1 MKCSC
6 TAILTLLTQHGGC
19 MQGGPGEIF
28 EKCSGRLTVGIG
40 HVRDVLACN
49 WNHEKKVCVVDYS

>member
-1 MKCSC
+1 
-6 TAILTLLTQHGGC
+6 

-28 EKCSGRLTVGIG
+28 EKCSGRLAVGTG

-49 WNHEKKVCVVDYS
+49 WNHEKKVCVVDY

>member
-1 MKCSC
+1 
-6 TAILTLLTQHGGC
+6 

-49 WNHEKKVCVVDYS
+49 WNLDKKVCVVDYS